1 MKLKDA
7 REAYYEYTKKASEVA
22 RSLAF
27 GGIALIWVFKTDVG
41 GIPKVP
47 DALLLPAALLA
58 TSLAFDLLQG
68 VAGSVIWGV
77 FHRLKER
84 ESELGEN
91 PEIDAPGWI
100 NLPTLFFFWG
110 KLILVGS
117 GFVLIIKFTLGK
129 WLS

>member
-100 NLPTLFFFWG
+100 NLPTLFFFW
-110 KLILVGS
+110 VS
-117 GFVLIIKFTLGK
+117 
-129 WLS
+129 